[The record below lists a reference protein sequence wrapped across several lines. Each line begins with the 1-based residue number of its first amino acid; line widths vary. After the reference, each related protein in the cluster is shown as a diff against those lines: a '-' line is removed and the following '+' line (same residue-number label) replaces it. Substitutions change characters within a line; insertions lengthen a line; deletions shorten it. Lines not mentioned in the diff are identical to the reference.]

1 MAQSKFFADSST
13 QGLRVLVVDDEK
25 NIRHTLMLCLE
36 DIGCE
41 VTAAATAEAAL
52 TATAQRPFDIAF
64 VDLKIG
70 QSSGLDLLPKLLA
83 ENPNLAAVVLTAYAT
98 FDTAVEAIRR
108 GAVDYLPKPFTPDQI
123 RILVAKLAQR
133 ITTLGRL
140 AELDQQLKLSVPETV
155 VETRSPKMQAAQDVL
170 TRAANSE
177 VAVLLRGESG
187 TGKGVLARALHAQ
200 SPRRAKPFVV
210 VNCPTL
216 SENLLTSELFGH
228 AKGAFTGAVRD
239 QPGRVEAAEGGTLF
253 LDEIAEI
260 TPSLQAKLLRFLQ
273 EKQFERIGETRTR
286 TADVRVVAATN
297 RDLEADV
304 KSGHFR
310 EDLLFRLNV
319 IEVNVPS
326 LRDRSEDLLT
336 LARRFLAFF
345 AHSVGRPTPEI
356 STATEELL
364 LSYAWPGNV
373 RELRNAMERAIILWP
388 AQVIEPQ
395 ALPERMYA
403 RNDAAP
409 RLGGDFTLEEIE
421 RQHVLSVLGRIA
433 TLDDAA
439 RILGIDSSTL
449 WRKRKKY
456 DDAAATE

>member
-1 MAQSKFFADSST
+1 MAQIPSETESIPR
-13 QGLRVLVVDDEK
+13 GLRVLVVDDEK
-25 NIRHTLMLCLE
+25 NIRRTLTVCLE

-41 VTAAATAEAAL
+41 VVAAPSAEMALAAV
-52 TATAQRPFDIAF
+52 TQRPFDLAF

-70 QSSGLDLLPKLLA
+70 EASGLDLLPKLLA

-98 FDTAVEAIRR
+98 FDTAVEAIKR
-108 GAVDYLPKPFTPDQI
+108 GAADYLPKPCTPDQI
-123 RILVAKLAQR
+123 RHLVAKLTERKA
-133 ITTLGRL
+133 TLGRL
-140 AELDQQLKLSVPETV
+140 AELDQQLKLAVPETV
-155 VETRSPKMQAAQDVL
+155 LETRSPKMQSALDVVG
-170 TRAANSE
+170 RAAATD

-187 TGKGVLARALHAQ
+187 TGKGVLARTLHAQ
-200 SPRRAKPFVV
+200 SRRRTQPFVV

-260 TPSLQAKLLRFLQ
+260 TPGLQAKLLRFLQ
-273 EKQFERIGETRTR
+273 EKQFERLGETRTR
-286 TADVRVVAATN
+286 KADVRVVAATN
-297 RDLEADV
+297 RDLDADV

-319 IEVNVPS
+319 IEIHVPA
-326 LRDRSEDLLT
+326 LRDRPEDLVI
-336 LARRFLAFF
+336 LAQRFLAFF
-345 AHSVGRPTPEI
+345 ARSVGRPTPEL
-356 STATEELL
+356 SKATEEVL

-373 RELRNAMERAIILWP
+373 RELRNAMERALILWP

-395 ALPERMYA
+395 ALPERMQPHKGTEP
-403 RNDAAP
+403 N
-409 RLGGDFTLEEIE
+409 LGGDFTLEEIE
-421 RQHVLSVLGRIA
+421 RRHVMSVLARTA

-439 RILGIDSSTL
+439 RVLGIDSSTL

-456 DDAAATE
+456 EGG